1 MNKVKFYN
9 HVLYSIFVDELT
21 KRGINWKCNHK
32 YNWFKF
38 KTYLE
43 VEICDRQNGETLA
56 QS

>member
-21 KRGINWKCNHK
+21 KRGIKWKCNHK
-32 YNWFKF
+32 YNWFKL

-43 VEICDRQNGETLA
+43 VEICDRQNGEILA